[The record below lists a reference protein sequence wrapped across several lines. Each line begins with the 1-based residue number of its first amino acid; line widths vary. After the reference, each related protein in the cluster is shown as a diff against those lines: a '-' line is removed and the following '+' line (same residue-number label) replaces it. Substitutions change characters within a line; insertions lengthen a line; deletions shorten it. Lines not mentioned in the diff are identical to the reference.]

1 MAPTKCT
8 KKGASCFIDKFIWS
22 GDTSNDSDFRPI
34 QDYDSESS
42 SDECSI
48 TSGDEQV
55 LAEGCA
61 RKAAED
67 ETDSE
72 VAADTEVAANSEG
85 DADKKYVCSLDAHI
99 LVN

>member
-8 KKGASCFIDKFIWS
+8 KKGASCFLDKFVWS
-22 GDTSNDSDFRPI
+22 GNTSDDSDFRPI

-61 RKAAED
+61 RKAAKD

-72 VAADTEVAANSEG
+72 VAADSEG
-85 DADKKYVCSLDAHI
+85 DANKKYVCSLDAHI